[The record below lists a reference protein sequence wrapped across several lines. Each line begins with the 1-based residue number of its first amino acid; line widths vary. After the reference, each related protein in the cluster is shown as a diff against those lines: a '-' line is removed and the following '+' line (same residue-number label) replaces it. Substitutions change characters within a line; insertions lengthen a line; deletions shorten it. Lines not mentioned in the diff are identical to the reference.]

1 LPTVPRTEAYSHGQ
15 AIYLYLDR
23 LLDWKRL
30 YWNCR
35 DFAQGKRRGH
45 CPYEHLGL
53 RLPTYDAWALLQMDP
68 AQLAQHVSTTKV
80 AA

>member
-1 LPTVPRTEAYSHGQ
+1 MNSVVRMHQ
-15 AIYLYLDR
+15 ARHQTLTQG

-35 DFAQGKRRGH
+35 DVAAGKRRGH

-53 RLPTYDAWALLQMDP
+53 RLPTYDARALLQMDP
-68 AQLAQHVSTTKV
+68 AELAQHVLS
-80 AA
+80 AGGAGN